1 MDKKYAEFVGVDS
14 LHYAKITEDSE
25 GEYTAETPKYLA
37 PTAEIGS
44 EVEIENTPTY
54 YDNVAGFN
62 YVSEGTTTLTVTVSG
77 VPAKTAAELLGKDY
91 DEANGMVLDDGVPT
105 PPDVAVS
112 FRFNKGAED
121 YRYYQYLKG
130 MFSGGA
136 EEAASKSGSVDAKTY
151 ELTYTA
157 VVTTHKFA
165 VNGKQ
170 KGLKRIFADTDDTNF
185 KQSTAANWFKKV
197 QTPVVE
203 SGDTQPTEPGQ
214 D

>member
-1 MDKKYAEFVGVDS
+1 MDKKYAEFVGVDN

-25 GEYTAETPKYLA
+25 ANYTTEVPKYLA
-37 PTAEIGS
+37 PTAEISS

-54 YDNVAGFN
+54 YDNVAAFN

-77 VPAKTAAELLGKDY
+77 VPANTAAELLGKDY

-105 PPDVAVS
+105 PPEIALS

-121 YRYYQYLKG
+121 YRYYQYMKG
-130 MFSGGA
+130 TFSGGA
-136 EEAASKSGSVDAKTY
+136 EEAASKSGSVDIKTY

-165 VNGKQ
+165 VGGKQ
-170 KGLKRIFADTDDTNF
+170 KGLKRIFADTDDVNF
-185 KQSTAANWFKKV
+185 KVATATGWFAKV
-197 QTPVVE
+197 QTPITTPE
-203 SGDTQPTEPGQ
+203 G
-214 D
+214 